1 MEKCRFEKYLV
12 EYLNED
18 LPASLQAEIKQH
30 LNHCEICS
38 IHLHDIETI
47 HSMLLERKRPEPLS
61 DLVDQYD
68 QELNEIFESKSR
80 FENIRRLFSNL
91 WNFLNNI
98 PPLGIRL
105 SGAVAILIIGIF
117 IGKMVF
123 KSNQKSEIVIIEP
136 TMVNLIENQSDL
148 KLMNSYFSD
157 SEVLLL
163 EILNSDYAEQ
173 LADKSFFLSKEI
185 AQKLLMR
192 TFLIHEIGL
201 KLNNKPML
209 NFLSNLE
216 FLLYDLANSND
227 DEIVLKIDEIQ
238 ELIKDTNLLEKARLF
253 QELFNSKTIQH
264 I

>member
-18 LPASLQAEIKQH
+18 LPASLQSEIKQH
-30 LNHCEICS
+30 LKNCEACS
-38 IHLHDIETI
+38 FQLQEIATI
-47 HSMLLERKRPEPLS
+47 HSMLLERKRPEPS
-61 DLVDQYD
+61 GELVDQYD
-68 QELNEIFESKSR
+68 QELRDIFESKSG
-80 FENIRRLFSNL
+80 FENLKRLFSNL

-117 IGKMVF
+117 IGKMIF
-123 KSNQKSEIVIIEP
+123 KPAQKSALVLIEP
-136 TMVNLIENQSDL
+136 TMVNLIADQSDL
-148 KLMNSYFSD
+148 RLINSYFSD

-163 EILNSDYAEQ
+163 EILNSNYAEQ

-192 TFLIHEIGL
+192 TFLIHEIAL

-216 FLLYDLANSND
+216 FLLYDLANSKD
-227 DEIVLKIDEIQ
+227 DEIILKIDEMKQ
-238 ELIKDTNLLEKARLF
+238 LIKDSKLLEKARLY
-253 QELFNSKTIQH
+253 QELFSSKTIEH